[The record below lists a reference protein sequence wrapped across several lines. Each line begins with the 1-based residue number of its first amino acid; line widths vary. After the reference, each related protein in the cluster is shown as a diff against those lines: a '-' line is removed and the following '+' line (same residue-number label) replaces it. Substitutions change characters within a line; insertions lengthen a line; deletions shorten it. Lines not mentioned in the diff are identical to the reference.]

1 MTHRRAVSLFSNCG
15 AGDIGYREAGF
26 RFQVMAE
33 LDPRRLA
40 VSLLNHPGATGIPD
54 DLRDTWPQ
62 VVEAYRRTSGRKRP
76 ALLSACPPCQGMSTA
91 NGDRGAGDDPDASSK
106 DERNLLVAVVA
117 DVALELKS
125 KLVVLENVQEFLT
138 RKVRHPIT
146 GEVDSAA
153 RLLISALASD
163 YQVFPILTDL
173 ADYGVPQTRKRA
185 FLTFVRRDVPGLQ
198 RLLDEGLAP
207 YPQPTHAADHGG
219 KNPVSISRALR
230 TFRLRRLDAGSA
242 KRAAAA
248 NPMHAVPVWLD
259 RRYQMVAAIPPNSG
273 ASAWEND
280 ECPECG
286 FMNTRRDVA
295 VCARCTSPLLRPI
308 VREKDG
314 SYRLVKGF
322 HNSSYRRMHPDAP
335 ASTITTASGHVGSDF
350 TIHPSENRLLSML
363 ECALLQT
370 FPRNFRWGN
379 ALEEWGVTNVRAMIG
394 EAVPPQFTKLH
405 GDVLMALLKDDWS
418 LPLISINDPRCKIAR
433 RKLKLVPKSARA
445 QARADRQESLRAAGG
460 DLR

>member
-1 MTHRRAVSLFSNCG
+1 VTYRKAVSLFSNCG
-15 AGDIGYREAGF
+15 AGDLGYREAGF

-40 VSLLNHPGATGIPD
+40 VSLLNHPGATGIPE

-62 VVEAYRRTSGRKRP
+62 VVEAYRSTSGRKRP
-76 ALLSACPPCQGMSTA
+76 ALLSACPPCQGMSSA

-106 DERNLLVAVVA
+106 DKRNLLVAVVA
-117 DVALELKS
+117 DVALALKS

-138 RKVRHPIT
+138 RKVRHPVT
-146 GEVDSAA
+146 GAVDSAA
-153 RLLISALASD
+153 RLLTAALESD

-185 FLTFVRRDVPGLQ
+185 FLTFVRRDVPGLR

-207 YPQPTHAADHGG
+207 YPLPTHAADYEGQD
-219 KNPVSISRALR
+219 PVSISRALR
-230 TFRLRRLDAGSA
+230 SFRLRRLDAGSA
-242 KRAAAA
+242 KKAAAA
-248 NPMHAVPVWLD
+248 NPMHAVPVWPD
-259 RRYQMVAAIPPNSG
+259 RQYRMVSAIPPNSG

-280 ECPECG
+280 ACPECG
-286 FMNTRRDVA
+286 HTNARRDMA
-295 VCARCTSPLLRPI
+295 VCASCNSPLLRPI
-308 VREKDG
+308 VREKEG

-350 TIHPSENRLLSML
+350 TIHPSENRLLSPL

-370 FPRNFRWGN
+370 FPHNFKWGD
-379 ALEEWGVTNVRAMIG
+379 ALEEWGATNVRAMIG
-394 EAVPPQFTKLH
+394 EAVPPQFTRLH
-405 GDVLMALLKDDWS
+405 GDVLMALLRDEWD
-418 LPLISINDPRCKIAR
+418 LPLIPLDDPRCDNAR
-433 RKLKLVPKSARA
+433 RKLNPVPRPAPA
-445 QARADRQESLRAAGG
+445 QAGEGGEAGLRAAGG